1 MVGAT
6 GGWLGGTRVAC
17 AERLEVVDM
26 EWSACV
32 LGRDWVESV
41 DLPTL
46 V

>member
-1 MVGAT
+1 MVRAT

-26 EWSACV
+26 ECV
-32 LGRDWVESV
+32 RTWDWVGSF
-41 DLPTL
+41 DQPTL

>member
-26 EWSACV
+26 ECV
-32 LGRDWVESV
+32 RTWDWVGSF
-41 DLPTL
+41 DQPTL